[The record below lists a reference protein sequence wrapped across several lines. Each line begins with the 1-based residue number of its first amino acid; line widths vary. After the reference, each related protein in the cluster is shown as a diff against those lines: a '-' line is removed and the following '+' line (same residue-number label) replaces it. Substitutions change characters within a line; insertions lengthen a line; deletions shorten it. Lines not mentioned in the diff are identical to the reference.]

1 MEFFNEYMYILI
13 NLIDRILLS
22 ILSFLIMFIGAGIF
36 ACTFNMGEDT
46 IIKESEINEKDN

>member
-1 MEFFNEYMYILI
+1 MELFNEFKNMLI
-13 NLIDRILLS
+13 NSNDRIILRKLS
-22 ILSFLIMFIGAGIF
+22 ILIMFIGAGIF